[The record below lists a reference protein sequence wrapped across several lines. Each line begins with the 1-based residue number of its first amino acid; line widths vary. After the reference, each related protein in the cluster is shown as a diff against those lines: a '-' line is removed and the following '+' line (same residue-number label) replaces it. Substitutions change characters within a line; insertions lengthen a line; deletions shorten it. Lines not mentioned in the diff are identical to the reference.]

1 MASFDVDVESLF
13 TNNPLQE
20 TIDLGVERLFNDK
33 PNIDV
38 FSITDF
44 HELLTI
50 TMSESFVLLDG
61 EYYKQIAGVAMGS
74 TLGPTFANI
83 FLIYHGQIWLKNC
96 SCEFKLVIYERY
108 VDHTFLFQSKDH
120 LEQIHCYLIAN
131 ILILSLHL
139 RCKQFYIVS

>member
-61 EYYKQIAGVAMGS
+61 EYYKQIARVAMGS

-83 FLIYHGQIWLKNC
+83 FLIYHGQI
-96 SCEFKLVIYERY
+96 
-108 VDHTFLFQSKDH
+108 
-120 LEQIHCYLIAN
+120 
-131 ILILSLHL
+131 
-139 RCKQFYIVS
+139 